1 MFSVVPLNLKRS
13 FWNLNLRA
21 AREREINPVDI
32 EMVQLYV
39 LCCGAR
45 LYFECM
51 DHDVY

>member
-13 FWNLNLRA
+13 FWNLNLHA
-21 AREREINPVDI
+21 VREINPVDI

-39 LCCGAR
+39 LCCGAG